1 MKTQKQIICENAET
15 YGFISQS
22 NTDLLKLL
30 NYKLDESSF
39 YNSIQYKAFKE
50 LTRRKKTEAI
60 VKITNSQQIQQE
72 MAFLEGYA
80 HEEFWAI
87 YLKRN
92 NTIISKIQHSK
103 GGISG
108 TIVDVR
114 LILKEAILNKASGI
128 ILVHNHPSGELKP
141 SEEDKQIT
149 SRIKQ
154 SAKIMDMLILDHIII
169 GNNNQ
174 YFSFNDEGLMY

>member
-1 MKTQKQIICENAET
+1 MKTQKQIICENVET

-22 NTDLLKLL
+22 DSDLLKLI
-30 NYKLDESSF
+30 NYKEDATSF

-50 LTRRKKTEAI
+50 LTRRKKTEKAT
-60 VKITNSQQIQQE
+60 KITDSQQIQHE
-72 MAFLEGYA
+72 MSFLEGYA

-108 TIVDVR
+108 TVVDVR
-114 LILKEAILNKASGI
+114 LILKEAILSKASGI

-141 SEEDKQIT
+141 SEADKQIT
-149 SRIKQ
+149 EKIKQ

-174 YFSFNDEGLMY
+174 YFSFNDEGLI

>member
-1 MKTQKQIICENAET
+1 MKTQKQIICENAEV

-22 NTDLLKLL
+22 DSDLLKLI
-30 NYKLDESSF
+30 NYKEDATSF

-50 LTRRKKTEAI
+50 LTRRKETEKAI
-60 VKITNSQQIQQE
+60 KITDSQQIQQE
-72 MAFLEGYA
+72 MSFLEGYA

-114 LILKEAILNKASGI
+114 LILKEAILSKASGI

-141 SEEDKQIT
+141 SEADKLIT
-149 SRIKQ
+149 EKIKQ

-174 YFSFNDEGLMY
+174 YFSFNDEGLI

>member
-1 MKTQKQIICENAET
+1 MKTQKQIICENAEV

-22 NTDLLKLL
+22 DSDLLKLI
-30 NYKLDESSF
+30 NYKEDATSF

-50 LTRRKKTEAI
+50 LTRRKETEKAI
-60 VKITNSQQIQQE
+60 KITDSQQIQQE
-72 MAFLEGYA
+72 MSFLEGYA

-114 LILKEAILNKASGI
+114 LILKEAILSKASGI

-141 SEEDKQIT
+141 SEADKQIT
-149 SRIKQ
+149 EKIKQ

-174 YFSFNDEGLMY
+174 YFSFNDEGLI

>member
-1 MKTQKQIICENAET
+1 MKTQKQIICENAEA

-50 LTRRKKTEAI
+50 LTRRKETEKAT
-60 VKITNSQQIQQE
+60 KITNSQQIQQE
-72 MAFLEGYA
+72 MSFLEEYS

-114 LILKEAILNKASGI
+114 LILKEAILSKASGI

-141 SEEDKQIT
+141 SEADKQIT
-149 SRIKQ
+149 ERIKQ

-169 GNNNQ
+169 GSNNQ
-174 YFSFNDEGLMY
+174 YFSFNDEGLI